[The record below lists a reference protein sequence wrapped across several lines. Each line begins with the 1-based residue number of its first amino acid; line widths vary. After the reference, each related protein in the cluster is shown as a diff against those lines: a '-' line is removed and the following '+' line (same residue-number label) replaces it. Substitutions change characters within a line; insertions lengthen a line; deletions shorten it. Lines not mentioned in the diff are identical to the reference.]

1 MNIFMENL
9 CYFTILL
16 QNIFKI
22 AILLE
27 KKTHIVWIRL
37 NLINISKMKYLYHC
51 HIGNFEC
58 TE

>member
-27 KKTHIVWIRL
+27 KKNPSSLDQIK
-37 NLINISKMKYLYHC
+37 SDKYFKNEIFVSLSYC
-51 HIGNFEC
+51 
-58 TE
+58 